1 MVFPKDRVGGTS
13 VMVSTGGVMLIEFE
27 IPAIAVTVSVA
38 LIVWF
43 PAVFR
48 VAMKDPAPLFSL
60 ESAGSAAWPSVL
72 VKCTVPE

>member
-1 MVFPKDRVGGTS
+1 MIPKDRVGGTS
-13 VMVSTGGVMLIEFE
+13 VMVGGGATLIEFE

-38 LIVWF
+38 LKVWF

-48 VAMKDPAPLFSL
+48 VAMKDPAPLVSM

-72 VKCTVPE
+72 VKCTVPV